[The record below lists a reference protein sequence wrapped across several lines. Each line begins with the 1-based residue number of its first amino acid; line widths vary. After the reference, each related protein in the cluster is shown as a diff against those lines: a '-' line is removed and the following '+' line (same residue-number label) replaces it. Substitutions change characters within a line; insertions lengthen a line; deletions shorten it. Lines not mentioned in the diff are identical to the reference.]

1 MKQRKY
7 LICLFMILS
16 CLITSVFP
24 DTSVRAT
31 EPAIN
36 NMIELKTTG
45 ELKYSV
51 AFQILT
57 LVNKEREAQGLP
69 SLVMDQ
75 DLLDVAMQRAA
86 ECALS
91 FSHVRPNGQLC
102 MTASTKMWGENIAY
116 ASGPSSSA
124 KTAMTMWMNSS
135 GHRSNILGAYQSI
148 GIGCFVQ
155 NGSTYWV
162 QCFGV
167 SDIRQAKQQID
178 VRKQMTIQVSSNDIS
193 LSIAPSAVSLKVGG
207 KETFKLYASMNGNY
221 KKIEVDAESAKWEV
235 NPGKILF
242 CRNGVVQALA
252 EGNAKL
258 TASINGLSSEV
269 QIAVKKK
276 GAIPSQ
282 VKVVKAKT
290 KKRKII
296 LSWKAVAFAE
306 GYQIQASTDKNFK
319 KKTSVYVNGK
329 TQSKTLKKV
338 QGKRLKSG
346 KNYYIRIRVYIKVS
360 GKKMYGKWSNK
371 KKIKMKS

>member
-91 FSHVRPNGQLC
+91 FSHVRPNGPLC

-193 LSIAPSAVSLKVGG
+193 LSIAPSAVSLKGG
-207 KETFKLYASMNGNY
+207 GNETFKLYAFMNGNY
-221 KKIEVDAESAKWEV
+221 KK
-235 NPGKILF
+235 
-242 CRNGVVQALA
+242 
-252 EGNAKL
+252 
-258 TASINGLSSEV
+258 
-269 QIAVKKK
+269 
-276 GAIPSQ
+276 
-282 VKVVKAKT
+282 
-290 KKRKII
+290 
-296 LSWKAVAFAE
+296 
-306 GYQIQASTDKNFK
+306 
-319 KKTSVYVNGK
+319 
-329 TQSKTLKKV
+329 
-338 QGKRLKSG
+338 
-346 KNYYIRIRVYIKVS
+346 
-360 GKKMYGKWSNK
+360 
-371 KKIKMKS
+371 